1 MATLVS
7 PGVSVTITD
16 ESQYGSSGPGT
27 VPLLIIASA
36 QDKLQPGSTTAI
48 APGSTKANAGKLYL
62 VTSQRDALQTFG
74 APTFY
79 SAGGSVQYG
88 NQLNE
93 VGLFTLYEYLGIA
106 NQAYVIRAD
115 LNLSQL
121 VPSSAEP
128 TGPVSNGQN
137 WLDLSMTTWG
147 MFRSNG
153 NPNPAFSWQP
163 RKPIVI
169 QTAANLEKIAQ
180 GQRAVPLIS
189 GSGSAITG
197 TGSLSLV
204 INGITILPAPATGDS
219 ITTIA
224 SKINGYGPISAQGIT
239 AVVYSR
245 TEKVYLT
252 NPNTQAVYGATADV
266 YNLRLVRKDVTAS
279 DINLSGTTQ
288 SVLDNLGL
296 VEYPDN
302 VVLPAS
308 TLGAV
313 GDYAVNTLTDDLGN
327 YKNQMWEKISLVT
340 TSGSA
345 SYWFK
350 LGSTD
355 DGYPGW
361 GWREAAPRVLAGSVP
376 NPTLTANDVCT
387 IKIGTGSTLT
397 VTVPNPASLTGFR
410 DVLNAAFDS
419 ISANAMASINTV
431 GTQNY
436 LKITNF
442 SGTSITINDLSD
454 QYGVTGHPFR
464 TCGILPVNTYWG
476 SVTGTT
482 ALTGQPFDAAIL
494 DTKSATVVN
503 PGSAYEVGDTLTVLG
518 GTHTTQSVLTV
529 TSLTVVSVAVN
540 AVGAN
545 YSVNEKL
552 TFNGANYTTSVILN
566 VDAIDQNGG
575 ITQLSIYQAGQFTGT
590 PAPKVAVSP
599 YSTSGHGINVTVDI
613 VWGVDTVDV
622 AIAGSYSLYPDMP
635 VNVTG
640 GNGSAAT
647 FDLTY
652 DWLQSSTMAID
663 PGTGPVIVHAPA
675 APDNTLDGLINEINT
690 IAFPNGPIVAS
701 KVTVGNSNYLKITNT
716 NGTAFTVE
724 DVRGQPLATAGIAAG
739 VTFGR
744 QLVYQGY
751 QPTLTVPSD
760 LASLASENVWINTTP
775 GNQGAHYVVKQ
786 YINGVWSVLNTRPN
800 TGTVPMYASTSVA
813 DAAFGSLKA
822 IGSVFVE
829 YNSDG
834 DSPAEANHVLQY
846 WTGSSWQ
853 ALTYTPSSIAPTGP
867 AVDGTLWYNTA
878 LRVDIMVN
886 DGLQWLGY
894 REKYPATDINGPI
907 LDSAAPT
914 VQSNGAPLV
923 DYDLWVDTAVKP
935 YPAIYRYSAATTE
948 WILIDNTDQV
958 NSSGIIFADAR
969 ANSTGLYGGSELQSD
984 MVLNHVIDPDAPDAL
999 LYPAGMLL
1007 FNTRYSTNNVKV
1019 YRKNYFPTLT
1029 WKDRWVTYSGN
1040 NTDGTPYMG
1049 SAAQRIVVV
1058 NALQSVLA
1066 ANQEA
1071 RAEST
1076 YFNLLA
1082 TPGYVECLDEMITL
1096 NTDKKEVAFIVGD
1109 SPADL
1114 EPTGTAFVNWA
1125 NNTANAADNGS
1136 SALISSSP
1144 YAGVYYPWG
1153 LGTNLDG
1160 TSVLV
1165 PPSLIALRTLAYN
1178 DQVAYPWFAPAGFNR
1193 GLVTGVSSVGY
1204 LTSEGDYQPVTLNQ
1218 GQRDVLYTN
1227 KINPIAY
1234 IPGRGLVVYGQKTLN
1249 PVSSALDRIN
1259 VARLINYLK
1268 YQLDNLAK
1276 PFLFEQNDSVTRKNV
1291 TAVFS
1296 SFMQNLVKLRALYDF
1311 AVICDSSNNTS
1322 DRIDRNELWIDIAI
1336 KPEKSIEFIYIP
1348 IRVLNTGAPLPGG
1361 SA

>member
-7 PGVSVTITD
+7 PGVSVTVTD
-16 ESQYGSSGPGT
+16 ESQYGASGPGT

-62 VTSQRDALQTFG
+62 ITSQRDALQTFG
-74 APTFY
+74 VPEFY
-79 SAGGSVQYG
+79 SSSGSVQYG
-88 NQLNE
+88 NELNE
-93 VGLFTLYEYLGIA
+93 VGLFALYEYLGIA

-115 LNLSQL
+115 LDLSQL
-121 VPSSAEP
+121 VPSSSEP
-128 TGPVSNGQN
+128 TGPVANGQN

-147 MFRSNG
+147 MFSSNG

-163 RKPIVI
+163 RKPLVI

-180 GQRAVPLIS
+180 GDRDIMLTS
-189 GSGSAITG
+189 GSAAAITG

-204 INGITILPAPATGDS
+204 INGVTVLPAPVKDDS
-219 ITTIA
+219 ISTIA
-224 SKINGYGPISAQGIT
+224 SKINGYGPLAVKGISA
-239 AVVYSR
+239 VVFSR

-252 NPNTQAVYGATADV
+252 DPNTQAVYGATADV
-266 YNLRLVRKDVTAS
+266 YNLRLVIKDVAAS
-279 DINLSGTTQ
+279 DITLSGTTQ
-288 SVLDNLGL
+288 SVLDDLGFTI
-296 VEYPDN
+296 EPTN
-302 VVLPAS
+302 VILPAS
-308 TLGAV
+308 TLGST
-313 GDYAVNTLTDDLGN
+313 GDYAVNTLADDAGE
-327 YKNQMWEKISLVT
+327 YKNQMWEKISIVT
-340 TSGSA
+340 STGST

-350 LGSTD
+350 VGSTD
-355 DGYPGW
+355 AGYPGW
-361 GWREAAPRVLAGSVP
+361 GWREASPRVLNGSVP
-376 NPTLTANDVCT
+376 NPTLTAGDVCT
-387 IKIGTGSTLT
+387 IKIGSQPTST
-397 VTVPNPASLTGFR
+397 VTVPNPASLSGFK

-419 ISANAMASINTV
+419 ANANAMASIHTV
-431 GTQNY
+431 GIQNY

-442 SGTSITINDLSD
+442 DGTSITINDLSD

-464 TCGILPVNTYWG
+464 SCGILPVNTYWG
-476 SVTGTT
+476 SVTGTNSV
-482 ALTGQPFDAAIL
+482 TGQAFDAAVL
-494 DTKSATVVN
+494 NTTSATVYA
-503 PGSAYEVGDTLTVLG
+503 PGSAYEVGDPLTVLG
-518 GTHTTQSVLTV
+518 GTFTTASVLTV
-529 TSLTVVSVAVN
+529 ASLTVVSVAPN
-540 AVGAN
+540 AVGSGYN
-545 YSVNEKL
+545 VNDKL
-552 TFNGANYTTSVILN
+552 TFDGANYTTKVILN

-575 ITQLSIYQAGQFTGT
+575 ITQVSIYQAGQFVGS
-590 PAPKVAVSP
+590 PAPTVAVAP
-599 YSTSGHGINVTVDI
+599 FSTSGYGINATIDI
-613 VWGVDTVDV
+613 VWGVNTVTV
-622 AIAGSYSLYPDMP
+622 STPGSYTIYPSMP
-635 VNVTG
+635 VSVSG
-640 GNGSAAT
+640 GSGSAAQ
-647 FDLTY
+647 FNLTY
-652 DWLQSSTMAID
+652 GWLQSSTMAID
-663 PGTGPVIVHAPA
+663 AGTGPVIVHAPA
-675 APDNTLDGLINEINT
+675 APNNNLDGLISQINT
-690 IAFPNGPIVAS
+690 VAFPNGPIVAS
-701 KVTVGNSNYLKITNT
+701 KTADNKLILTNK

-724 DVRGQPLATAGIAAG
+724 DVRGQPLAVAGIAAG

-760 LASLASENVWINTTP
+760 LASLATENVWINTTP
-775 GNQGAHYVVKQ
+775 GNQGANYVVKQ
-786 YINGVWSVLNTRPN
+786 YNNGNWSVLNTSPN
-800 TGTVPMYASTSVA
+800 TGTVPMYSSTTAA
-813 DAAFGSLKA
+813 DVAFGSLKA
-822 IGSVFVE
+822 IGSVFIE

-834 DSPAEANHVLQY
+834 DSPAEANHVIQY

-853 ALTYTPSSIAPTGP
+853 PLTYTPSSTAPTGP

-878 LRVDIMVN
+878 LRADIMVN

-907 LDSAAPT
+907 LDSAQPVA
-914 VQSNGAPLV
+914 QSNGAALV
-923 DYDLWVDTAVKP
+923 DYDLWIDTNVKP
-935 YPAIYRYSAATTE
+935 YPAIYRYSASTSSWT
-948 WILIDNTDQV
+948 LIDNTDQV

-969 ANSTGLYGGSELQSD
+969 ANATGVKGGSELPSD
-984 MVLNHVIDPDAPDAL
+984 MVNNHVVDPDAPNPL

-1019 YRKNYFPTLT
+1019 YMKNYFSTLT

-1040 NTDGTPYMG
+1040 ATDGTPYMG

-1066 ANQEA
+1066 SNQEA

-1109 SPADL
+1109 TPADL

-1160 TSVLV
+1160 TSVMV
-1165 PPSLIALRTLAYN
+1165 PPSLIALRTIAYN

-1204 LTSEGDYQPVTLNQ
+1204 LTSAGDYQPVTLNQ

-1249 PVSSALDRIN
+1249 PVSSALDRVN

-1361 SA
+1361 GA